1 MICDRLRPRH
11 SESLPP
17 NPTQLRW
24 PRRTRPAVA
33 ARKKVARL
41 LRSRPHSD
49 LLNHS
54 SLYTHTMLRRQA
66 RERRDYLYRRALT
79 LRDASIAE
87 KRAQLKASLASGKPL
102 DPSIAEDK
110 SLREDFKYDESIT
123 PDNQNKDGDV
133 DLDDEYALTSGI
145 ADPRPIVTTSRSP
158 SVRLGTFAKEVRLLL
173 PTSIRLN
180 RGNLVLPDLVS
191 SATAAAL
198 TDMILVHEHRGT
210 PTAMT
215 ISHLPHGPTAS
226 FSLHNVVLRADIP
239 NAARGTVSESYPHLI
254 FEGFKTKLGLR
265 VVQILKHLFPPR
277 ETGKVGNRVV
287 SFVNKEDNIEVRHH
301 VFVKTGYRDV
311 ELAEVG
317 PRMTMRL
324 FEIRGGTLEKGSSGD
339 VEWALTQYTR
349 TSKKKDYL

>member
-1 MICDRLRPRH
+1 
-11 SESLPP
+11 
-17 NPTQLRW
+17 
-24 PRRTRPAVA
+24 
-33 ARKKVARL
+33 
-41 LRSRPHSD
+41 
-49 LLNHS
+49 
-54 SLYTHTMLRRQA
+54 MLRRQA

-102 DPSIAEDK
+102 DPSIANDK
-110 SLREDFKYDESIT
+110 SLREDFKYDESL
-123 PDNQNKDGDV
+123 DSADKDADKV

-158 SVRLGTFAKEVRLLL
+158 SVRLGTFAKEIRLLL
-173 PTSIRLN
+173 PTAIRLN

-198 TDMILVHEHRGT
+198 TDMILLHEHRGT

-239 NAARGTVSESYPHLI
+239 DAARGTVSESYPHLV
-254 FEGFKTKLGLR
+254 FEGFTTKLGLR

-277 ETGKVGNRVV
+277 EDGKVGNRVV
-287 SFVNKEDNIEVRHH
+287 SFVNKEDSIEVRHH

-324 FEIRGGTLEKGSSGD
+324 FEIRGGSLEKGSSGD